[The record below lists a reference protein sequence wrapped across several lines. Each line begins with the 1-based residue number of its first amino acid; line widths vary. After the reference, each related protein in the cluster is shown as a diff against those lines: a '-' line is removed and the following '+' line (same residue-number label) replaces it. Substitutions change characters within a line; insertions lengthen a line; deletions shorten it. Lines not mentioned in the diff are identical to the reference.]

1 MSTHQAA
8 PVAHFRAI
16 SGEWLYSKQLWAGLS
31 IIAMWL
37 AVLIVGVWGGSILHT
52 SADGSS
58 SSVPVV
64 IIVAGV
70 AFIATIVLGRAFK
83 PGEGEAE
90 LRQALAD
97 ERSAREQLA
106 REVADLRRGQ

>member
-8 PVAHFRAI
+8 PAAHFRAI

-31 IIAMWL
+31 IISMWL
-37 AVLIVGVWGGSILHT
+37 AVLIVGVWGGSIINT
-52 SADGSS
+52 SSASS

-70 AFIATIVLGRAFK
+70 AFVATIVLGRAFR
-83 PGEGEAE
+83 PSDVETE
-90 LRQALAD
+90 LRRALAD
-97 ERSAREQLA
+97 ERSAREELA
-106 REVADLRRGQ
+106 REVADRRRGQ